1 MVFEPGG
8 NSMMQVLGRSGEL
21 MVPLVGGAYTADQ
34 RKCVDYSMYSNP
46 LLTLTSRSNVNALLL

>member
-34 RKCVDYSMYSNP
+34 
-46 LLTLTSRSNVNALLL
+46 

>member
-8 NSMMQVLGRSGEL
+8 NSMKQVLGISGEL

-34 RKCVDYSMYSNP
+34 
-46 LLTLTSRSNVNALLL
+46 